1 MFLYFQIA
9 ALSFDPDEDEN
20 EEEEEEECDIEI
32 KKEVEDT
39 SLKKKRLGEQSWI
52 R

>member
-20 EEEEEEECDIEI
+20 EEEEEKCDIEI

-39 SLKKKRLGEQSWI
+39 SLKKKRLGEQS
-52 R
+52 